1 METRLPPWEPALKA
15 SKFCMLALYGWA
27 LNNLVIIVVE
37 WIVTQIQDWWFLFAM
52 PNLFIWIIL
61 VVLRKLLLY
70 YYVVIF
76 HAFAQM
82 VGRVVYCWMK
92 IYFVAWFGFLG
103 TRRIDARWTAPV
115 RLNGVLERFLLY
127 ISSSL
132 SESPGDVVYNST
144 DIGFLTYR
152 NDTLNAGTTYYVTL
166 GVCVNVYL
174 GYSCV
179 VFIWIWIMLQIST
192 ISLIATTS
200 AMRGLST
207 VYNKNCSFFLNSL
220 IQMSVNRI
228 NFPASCFIRQ
238 IIVLHSTE
246 LLIFIYPGMYRWRMY
261 TQFSS

>member
-1 METRLPPWEPALKA
+1 MVNGDQVASVGTSPEGVQILYVGFVWLGTQQFSHYCCWVNCHSNTRLVISVCHAKLI
-15 SKFCMLALYGWA
+15 Y
-27 LNNLVIIVVE
+27 LNNIGCVEKIV
-37 WIVTQIQDWWFLFAM
+37 A
-52 PNLFIWIIL
+52 IL
-61 VVLRKLLLY
+61 LHS
-70 YYVVIF
+70 

-228 NFPASCFIRQ
+228 NFHTSCFIRQ
-238 IIVLHSTE
+238 IIILHCT
-246 LLIFIYPGMYRWRMY
+246 
-261 TQFSS
+261 